1 MANAPKTSLRLE
13 RINSEILHEVR
24 QYIVTQLDDPILK
37 QAQFDRVETSK
48 DLSQTK
54 LYFTIADPNISK
66 KQLTLHLNGIA
77 NRLRHHLATV
87 MNLRMTPQIKFYY
100 DEQVEKTNRLLKVLA
115 ELE

>member
-1 MANAPKTSLRLE
+1 MANMPKTSLRLE

-24 QYIVTQLDDPILK
+24 QYIVTELDDPMLK

-54 LYFTIADPNISK
+54 LYFTIADPNIQTK
-66 KQLTLHLNGIA
+66 KLIAHLNGAA

-87 MNLRMTPQIKFYY
+87 MNLRITPQLKFYY
-100 DEQVEKTNRLLKVLA
+100 DEQAEKTNRLLKVLA